1 MEPWKIQQIAL
12 TLTGTLASL
21 PEYSHQNHERKFFR
35 FLLSVDRLSGTEDLL
50 PVLAAED
57 VLAQADLFAGER
69 FTIEGQIRSFNNREP
84 VGRRLILCVY
94 ALSLTTTQEPMQN
107 EAVLTGTVC
116 KPPVYRQTPLGRQI
130 TDLCLAV
137 PRLYRRTDYIPCI
150 LWGRTALAAA
160 EYPIGTELTLTGRL
174 QSRTYLKN
182 LGETSETRTAY
193 ELPSAPA
200 SASPSPRSLE
210 KLPVS
215 CNQLRKNPSI
225 EAEAHKKGELNMK
238 KRSILAIL
246 LAALLALTIFT
257 GCAAAPNPP
266 PWTAAPQAPTME
278 APMEESVEAE
288 EFAYDTVATSEA
300 GGAAAE
306 TPEPDDSVADYT
318 AKIIYTASVSI
329 ETTEF
334 DKAVA
339 ALESKVQAIGG
350 FVESSNVTGD
360 TQYNSDGTTTV
371 VNRWAYYTVRIPC
384 DHFESFLHE
393 TGGLRQRDLHQP
405 RRTERHLGLHR
416 L

>member
-1 MEPWKIQQIAL
+1 MENTANRI

-21 PEYSHQNHERKFFR
+21 PEYSHQNHELKFFR

-150 LWGRTALAAA
+150 LWGRTAMAAA

-193 ELPSAPA
+193 EL
-200 SASPSPRSLE
+200 
-210 KLPVS
+210 
-215 CNQLRKNPSI
+215 
-225 EAEAHKKGELNMK
+225 
-238 KRSILAIL
+238 
-246 LAALLALTIFT
+246 
-257 GCAAAPNPP
+257 
-266 PWTAAPQAPTME
+266 
-278 APMEESVEAE
+278 
-288 EFAYDTVATSEA
+288 
-300 GGAAAE
+300 
-306 TPEPDDSVADYT
+306 
-318 AKIIYTASVSI
+318 SVSACERI
-329 ETTEF
+329 AEP
-334 DKAVA
+334 
-339 ALESKVQAIGG
+339 AI
-350 FVESSNVTGD
+350 F
-360 TQYNSDGTTTV
+360 
-371 VNRWAYYTVRIPC
+371 
-384 DHFESFLHE
+384 
-393 TGGLRQRDLHQP
+393 
-405 RRTERHLGLHR
+405 
-416 L
+416 

>member
-1 MEPWKIQQIAL
+1 MENTANRI

-50 PVLAAED
+50 PV
-57 VLAQADLFAGER
+57 LFAGER

-193 ELPSAPA
+193 EL
-200 SASPSPRSLE
+200 
-210 KLPVS
+210 
-215 CNQLRKNPSI
+215 
-225 EAEAHKKGELNMK
+225 
-238 KRSILAIL
+238 
-246 LAALLALTIFT
+246 
-257 GCAAAPNPP
+257 
-266 PWTAAPQAPTME
+266 
-278 APMEESVEAE
+278 
-288 EFAYDTVATSEA
+288 
-300 GGAAAE
+300 
-306 TPEPDDSVADYT
+306 
-318 AKIIYTASVSI
+318 SVSACERI
-329 ETTEF
+329 AEP
-334 DKAVA
+334 
-339 ALESKVQAIGG
+339 AI
-350 FVESSNVTGD
+350 F
-360 TQYNSDGTTTV
+360 
-371 VNRWAYYTVRIPC
+371 
-384 DHFESFLHE
+384 
-393 TGGLRQRDLHQP
+393 
-405 RRTERHLGLHR
+405 
-416 L
+416 